1 MNVAE
6 ANTTHAEE
14 LIKAERPPRQEKV
27 EEVERLKGVLT
38 GAAGIYLTDFRG
50 IDVEKMNDLRLRFRE
65 AGVDYT
71 IVKNNLLKRAAV
83 DAGLEDWVDDLVGP
97 TAMAVGQEDPVAP
110 AKVIKGFQDDN
121 RRAGDFLEFK
131 GGLLMG
137 EAIEASTFKQL
148 STLPSYD
155 ELIAKLLFILTYPMR
170 GLVTALSAV
179 PGKLV
184 YALEDLRKK
193 RAEAEPAAVVEEPA
207 EEEPAEESAVTEEV
221 VEDSA
226 ADEVPAEEASK
237 EEAAAEASAEEAAEE
252 ATEKASAE
260 EAVEEAE
267 EATEEASEE
276 PAEDSP
282 AEQAETETVPEE
294 ETSEE
299 GIESGELEESD
310 KGEE

>member
-27 EEVERLKGVLT
+27 AEVERIKGVLT

-65 AGVDYT
+65 AGAEYT

-83 DAGLEDWVDDLVGP
+83 DAGLEGWVDDLVGP
-97 TAMAVGQEDPVAP
+97 TAMAVGLDDPVAP

-121 RRAGDFLEFK
+121 RRAGAFLEFK
-131 GGLLMG
+131 GGLLLG
-137 EAIEASTFKQL
+137 ETIEVSTFKQL

-155 ELIAKLLFILTYPMR
+155 ELIAKLLYMLTYPMR
-170 GLVTALSAV
+170 GLVTVLSAV

-193 RAEAEPAAVVEEPA
+193 RAAAEPAAV
-207 EEEPAEESAVTEEV
+207 EEEPAAEEPVEESAEEPTEEPV
-221 VEDSA
+221 AEAAVAEEVIEDSA
-226 ADEVPAEEASK
+226 ADEVPAEEAS
-237 EEAAAEASAEEAAEE
+237 AEPVEDSAEEQ
-252 ATEKASAE
+252 
-260 EAVEEAE
+260 V
-267 EATEEASEE
+267 
-276 PAEDSP
+276 
-282 AEQAETETVPEE
+282 ETETA
-294 ETSEE
+294 SEDE
-299 GIESGELEESD
+299 IESGEPEEPD
-310 KGEE
+310 VGE

>member
-27 EEVERLKGVLT
+27 AEVERIKGVLT

-65 AGVDYT
+65 AGAEYT

-83 DAGLEDWVDDLVGP
+83 DAGLEGWVDDLVGP
-97 TAMAVGQEDPVAP
+97 TAMAVGLDDPVAP

-121 RRAGDFLEFK
+121 RRAGAFLEFK
-131 GGLLMG
+131 GGLLLG
-137 EAIEASTFKQL
+137 ETIEVSTFKQL

-155 ELIAKLLFILTYPMR
+155 ELIAKLLYMLTYPMR
-170 GLVTALSAV
+170 GLVTVLSAV

-193 RAEAEPAAVVEEPA
+193 RAAAEPAAV
-207 EEEPAEESAVTEEV
+207 EEEPAAEEPVAEAAVAEEV
-221 VEDSA
+221 IEDSA
-226 ADEVPAEEASK
+226 ADEVPAEEAS
-237 EEAAAEASAEEAAEE
+237 AEPVEDSAEEQ
-252 ATEKASAE
+252 
-260 EAVEEAE
+260 V
-267 EATEEASEE
+267 
-276 PAEDSP
+276 
-282 AEQAETETVPEE
+282 ETETA
-294 ETSEE
+294 SEDE
-299 GIESGELEESD
+299 IESGEPEEPD
-310 KGEE
+310 VGE

>member
-27 EEVERLKGVLT
+27 AEVERIKGVLT

-65 AGVDYT
+65 AGAEYT

-83 DAGLEDWVDDLVGP
+83 DAGLEGWVDDLVGP
-97 TAMAVGQEDPVAP
+97 TAMAVGLDDPVAP

-121 RRAGDFLEFK
+121 RRAGAFLEFK
-131 GGLLMG
+131 GGLLLG
-137 EAIEASTFKQL
+137 ETIEVSTFKQL

-155 ELIAKLLFILTYPMR
+155 ELIAKLLYMLTYPMR
-170 GLVTALSAV
+170 GLVTVLSAV

-193 RAEAEPAAVVEEPA
+193 RAAAEPAAVEEEPAAEEPVEESAEEPA
-207 EEEPAEESAVTEEV
+207 EEPVAEAAVAEEVI
-221 VEDSA
+221 EDSA
-226 ADEVPAEEASK
+226 ADEVPAEEAS
-237 EEAAAEASAEEAAEE
+237 AEPVEDSAEEQ
-252 ATEKASAE
+252 
-260 EAVEEAE
+260 V
-267 EATEEASEE
+267 
-276 PAEDSP
+276 
-282 AEQAETETVPEE
+282 ETETA
-294 ETSEE
+294 SEDE
-299 GIESGELEESD
+299 IESGEPEEPD
-310 KGEE
+310 VGE